1 MKSKLKFIVP
11 LVLLVGAYV
20 GYSKFI
26 KEPPPEPKVHGQVY
40 VLPKEFILNLKDGR
54 FVKLGVGLVVA
65 HDDQTLAAGGHG
77 GATPPEGYGAMTQE
91 AMVRDIVTDSL
102 TDASADQLVDRDGRH
117 KLKDQIAKNI
127 KKTTDVQ
134 VEEVLFTDVAVQ

>member
-65 HDDQTLAAGGHG
+65 HDDETLAAGGH

-91 AMVRDIVTDSL
+91 AIVRDIVTDAL
-102 TDASADQLVDRDGRH
+102 TDASADQLVDRAGRH
-117 KLKDQIAKNI
+117 DLKEQIAKSI
-127 KKTTDVQ
+127 KKTTDVK